1 MLKSQDIL
9 VLLKI
14 VAIREKP
21 WTYNQLAVELFMSP
35 SEVHAA
41 IKRAISAHLA
51 NIIQNGI
58 HVNLSTLEEFIVH
71 GIRYVFFPERGEI
84 TRGIPTIYTVAPLDS
99 MPSSDELLPVWPDS
113 MGNTRGASFSPLYRS
128 APKAAMK
135 DQALYELL
143 ALVDAIRGGRSR
155 ERAMAIDE
163 IRQRFKQ

>member
-14 VAIREKP
+14 VAIRENP
-21 WTYNQLAVELFMSP
+21 WTYNHLAVELFMSP

-41 IKRAISAHLA
+41 IKRAMSAHLA
-51 NIIQNGI
+51 NVIQNRI

-71 GIRYVFFPERGEI
+71 GIRYVFFPERGEV

-99 MPSSDELLPVWPDS
+99 LASSDEMLPVWPDS
-113 MGNTRGASFSPLYRS
+113 MGKTRGASFSPLYRS

-135 DQALYELL
+135 DHILYELL
-143 ALVDAIRGGRSR
+143 AIVDAIRGGRSR

-163 IRQRFKQ
+163 IRRRFKH